1 MLLLLFIQST
11 ERNLELISLKKWITN
26 PVFISTSHHIHN
38 ITSGWQNWMAM
49 LINVSFVASPPLW
62 SRLTLTTHGEQLH
75 WPAELIA
82 PTQDNDC
89 NSTIL
94 YVPPAASR
102 SSLSLKIPFGL
113 VFTGAT
119 SNCTEQMTRAES
131 QTQEEHRKPG
141 QFSKCVKDTADFSQM
156 LLMWLECP

>member
-1 MLLLLFIQST
+1 MLSLLFFQST
-11 ERNLELISLKKWITN
+11 QCNLELISLKKWITN
-26 PVFISTSHHIHN
+26 PVYISTSHHIHN

-89 NSTIL
+89 NSNICAPSSFQKLLFSQNTI
-94 YVPPAASR
+94 R
-102 SSLSLKIPFGL
+102 SSFHWLLQWKLDKLDQIAQSRWQGLK
-113 VFTGAT
+113 V
-119 SNCTEQMTRAES
+119 R
-131 QTQEEHRKPG
+131 HRKSIENLVNF
-141 QFSKCVKDTADFSQM
+141 QNA
-156 LLMWLECP
+156 